1 MSDSPILFV
10 RKVASRLGGTVML
23 EDMNLVIEGG
33 SIHALVG
40 ESGAGKSTLTKVL
53 TGRAPSPI
61 IRLP

>member
-33 SIHALVG
+33 SIHAR
-40 ESGAGKSTLTKVL
+40 SAKA
-53 TGRAPSPI
+53 APASQ
-61 IRLP
+61 R